1 MNLEHL
7 NLFVRIAT
15 LQNISQAGA
24 DLGLSAAVAS
34 AQLQKLESTLGVRL
48 LHRSTRNVT
57 LSEEGE
63 AFLPHAKEVLAS
75 AEAARAAVGA
85 GSSAPSGTLRMTASA
100 SFGRQHLIPA
110 IASFM
115 EKFEQ
120 VEVDLRL
127 SDTIVDL
134 VEGGFDLALR
144 NAPLKDST
152 LVARRLARDRRIIC
166 ASPDYLQK
174 YGTPE
179 HPQDLTRHYSVS
191 LHTVDCW
198 SFTTPDGPLQVHPL
212 TRFRTDNGEAMRDAC
227 CAGLGV
233 TINSTWNCYQHL
245 RDGRLVEVL
254 ADYPLEHEAGVWA
267 VYPTS
272 RLLAPKVR
280 AMIDHLL
287 AWFGDTPYW
296 DRPQ

>member
-7 NLFVRIAT
+7 NLFVRIAA

-63 AFLPHAKEVLAS
+63 AFLPHAREVLAS

-85 GSSAPSGTLRMTASA
+85 GTSAPTGTLRMTASA

-115 EKFEQ
+115 AKYEQ

-144 NAPLKDST
+144 NAPLKDSS

-174 YGTPE
+174 YGTPR
-179 HPQDLTRHYSVS
+179 HPLELTEHYSVN
-191 LHTVDCW
+191 LHTVDTW
-198 SFTTPDGPLQVHPL
+198 SFTTLDGPVQVHPPA
-212 TRFRTDNGEAMRDAC
+212 RFRTDNGEAMRDAC
-227 CAGLGV
+227 CAGLGL
-233 TINSTWNCYQHL
+233 TINSTWNCYKHL
-245 RDGRLVEVL
+245 RDGRLVQVL
-254 ADYPLEHEAGVWA
+254 ADYPLVHEAGVWA

-296 DRPQ
+296 DQP